1 MEYNFQG
8 FIARVLE
15 FPIDVMLHFFL
26 FVFYSSLYAEP
37 STFQIFY
44 YAEPSQSVASFI
56 CNSVQRVFS
65 VLFLHLPYPF
75 CFFGYT
81 DERCPRDCNRPL
93 LAKILFSRFA
103 VKRILRQTIP
113 HITYCL
119 IMLFCC
125 FLCGRDLPGYN
136 RTG

>member
-56 CNSVQRVFS
+56 CNSVQRVS
-65 VLFLHLPYPF
+65 LF
-75 CFFGYT
+75 CFYT
-81 DERCPRDCNRPL
+81 YLP
-93 LAKILFSRFA
+93 ILFFSGTLMKGALVIATDPCSPRSYS
-103 VKRILRQTIP
+103 L
-113 HITYCL
+113 
-119 IMLFCC
+119 
-125 FLCGRDLPGYN
+125 DLP
-136 RTG
+136 